1 MDRAAL
7 SEMHKYGST
16 EKQALRSKI
25 RTGKLLY
32 SATELGISGQIPSG
46 QSTYTE
52 SGASLDSKS
61 INSISI
67 EQEGEEFFAS
77 LPRVEKHVSNLE
89 KKLQKEEAKLE
100 ENPLDIAQNKAVL
113 ELKAEMEAYSN
124 YVNQVKEQPVETIE
138 SEQEIEKQAVL
149 SSEIDQNGLNFIQAR
164 NGSTV
169 FGEIKAESGLTPAPI
184 KLSSGNKSYGLEH
197 IEERRGEQIRQAGFS
212 DVVEFVEFVAQNY
225 NRIQEGVNIDK
236 QPNNTYLIQITD
248 KHNNT
253 LYVEL
258 SNDGSYWNV
267 NSGGV
272 FRGKY
277 GDNLKTVWSA
287 SETQNGKSVSDNTLR
302 SSTQA
307 DNLNDPN
314 GTISNT
320 DNKDNTEVFGNQ
332 AKDEKFL
339 STSQPTETIEQ
350 PIEQTQTK
358 TPEQSEA
365 ELAIEEAHQARR
377 KALLDEVDR
386 LSELFNTPVII
397 HESIEAEVHPDYIK
411 KDGVRSAEN
420 GYNDQMLIHRFYGAV
435 EIDGKM
441 YRVKTTINEYRDES
455 RTATPYSYEVTKIE
469 LLEESNSPTE
479 LNSPNS
485 EIGGLSIETAKLLK
499 GIEKSYDKG
508 KYLLD
513 ESENDT
519 PLFRFIGE
527 RGASHLENAN
537 KVLDELRV
545 AREMET
551 TTKDAKTIRL
561 VTGWKRGAD
570 GKWRFEQPDEKIVNI
585 AALAKNLKS
594 TLDELIGVELIQTY
608 PELADIKSKAV
619 KDSTFMKAP
628 NGNPTN
634 LNERQ
639 WLQVRT
645 PEFKEWFG
653 DTTENDP
660 TLLYYNRY
668 ILTPPSNVPQQ
679 IKNTHN
685 LLAVSVL

>member
-1 MDRAAL
+1 
-7 SEMHKYGST
+7 
-16 EKQALRSKI
+16 
-25 RTGKLLY
+25 
-32 SATELGISGQIPSG
+32 
-46 QSTYTE
+46 
-52 SGASLDSKS
+52 
-61 INSISI
+61 
-67 EQEGEEFFAS
+67 
-77 LPRVEKHVSNLE
+77 
-89 KKLQKEEAKLE
+89 
-100 ENPLDIAQNKAVL
+100 
-113 ELKAEMEAYSN
+113 MEAYSN

-184 KLSSGNKSYGLEH
+184 KLSSGNKSYGLKH
-197 IEERRGEQIRQAGFS
+197 MEERRGEQIRQAGFS

-332 AKDEKFL
+332 AKDKNFS
-339 STSQPTETIEQ
+339 STSQPTETVEQ

-485 EIGGLSIETAKLLK
+485 EIGGLSIETTKLLK

-561 VTGWKRGAD
+561 VTGWKRGVD

-619 KDSTFMKAP
+619 KDGTFMKAP

>member
-455 RTATPYSYEVTKIE
+455 RTATPYSYEVIKIE

-485 EIGGLSIETAKLLK
+485 EIGGLSIETTKLLK

-561 VTGWKRGAD
+561 VTGWKRGVD

-619 KDSTFMKAP
+619 KDGTFMKAP

>member
-1 MDRAAL
+1 MY
-7 SEMHKYGST
+7 KYGFT
-16 EKQALRSKI
+16 EKQALRSKLW
-25 RTGKLLY
+25 TGKLLY

-52 SGASLDSKS
+52 SGASLDNKG

-67 EQEGEEFFAS
+67 EQEREEFFAS
-77 LPRVEKHVSNLE
+77 LPRVEKHISNLE

-149 SSEIDQNGLNFIQAR
+149 SSEIQPVGEGAFGKIYDQFKGKPNEAIKFLIEQQSGEAIGALHHPDIGDIDLVWGKE
-164 NGSTV
+164 GS
-169 FGEIKAESGLTPAPI
+169 G
-184 KLSSGNKSYGLEH
+184 KSDGYGLSKIVKYHPE
-197 IEERRGEQIRQAGFS
+197 
-212 DVVEFVEFVAQNY
+212 VVEKLQDILSEMEVVKRTK
-225 NRIQEGVNIDK
+225 NRVNLESEKYQAVVRLEWD
-236 QPNNTYLIQITD
+236 
-248 KHNNT
+248 
-253 LYVEL
+253 
-258 SNDGSYWNV
+258 NV
-267 NSGGV
+267 RKNWLLTA
-272 FRGKY
+272 FEKR
-277 GDNLKTVWSA
+277 NI
-287 SETQNGKSVSDNTLR
+287 VSDSRTDIVTEPTEAGKQNDTATL
-302 SSTQA
+302 Q
-307 DNLNDPN
+307 ND
-314 GTISNT
+314 TS
-320 DNKDNTEVFGNQ
+320 DNKGNTEVFENQ
-332 AKDEKFL
+332 EKDEKFL

-365 ELAIEEAHQARR
+365 ELANKEAYQARR

-435 EIDGKM
+435 EIDGQM
-441 YRVKTTINEYRDES
+441 YRVKTTINEYKDES
-455 RTATPYSYEVTKIE
+455 RTATPYSYEVIKIE

-485 EIGGLSIETAKLLK
+485 EIGGLSIETAKFLK

-668 ILTPPSNVPQQ
+668 IPTPPSNIP
-679 IKNTHN
+679 
-685 LLAVSVL
+685 

>member
-1 MDRAAL
+1 
-7 SEMHKYGST
+7 MHKYGST

-485 EIGGLSIETAKLLK
+485 EIGGLSIETTKLLK

-561 VTGWKRGAD
+561 VTGWKRGVD

-619 KDSTFMKAP
+619 KDGTFMKAP

>member
-1 MDRAAL
+1 MY
-7 SEMHKYGST
+7 KYGFT
-16 EKQALRSKI
+16 EKQALRSKLW
-25 RTGKLLY
+25 TGKLLY

-52 SGASLDSKS
+52 SGASLDNKG

-67 EQEGEEFFAS
+67 EQEREEFFAS
-77 LPRVEKHVSNLE
+77 LPRVEKHISNLE

-149 SSEIDQNGLNFIQAR
+149 SSEIQPVGEGAFGKIYDQFKGKPNEAIKFLIEQQSGEAIGALHHPDIGDIDLVWGKE
-164 NGSTV
+164 GS
-169 FGEIKAESGLTPAPI
+169 G
-184 KLSSGNKSYGLEH
+184 KSDGYGLSKIVKYHPE
-197 IEERRGEQIRQAGFS
+197 
-212 DVVEFVEFVAQNY
+212 VVEKLQDILSEMEVVKRTK
-225 NRIQEGVNIDK
+225 NRVNLESEKYQAVVRLEWD
-236 QPNNTYLIQITD
+236 
-248 KHNNT
+248 
-253 LYVEL
+253 
-258 SNDGSYWNV
+258 NV
-267 NSGGV
+267 RKNWLLTA
-272 FRGKY
+272 FEKR
-277 GDNLKTVWSA
+277 NI
-287 SETQNGKSVSDNTLR
+287 VSDSRTDIVTEPTEAGKQNDTATL
-302 SSTQA
+302 Q
-307 DNLNDPN
+307 ND
-314 GTISNT
+314 TS
-320 DNKDNTEVFGNQ
+320 DNKGNTEVFENQ
-332 AKDEKFL
+332 EKDEKFL

-365 ELAIEEAHQARR
+365 ELANKEAYQARR

-435 EIDGKM
+435 EIDGQM
-441 YRVKTTINEYRDES
+441 YRVKTTINEYKDES
-455 RTATPYSYEVTKIE
+455 RTATPYSYEVIKIE

-485 EIGGLSIETAKLLK
+485 EIGGLSIETAKFLK

-561 VTGWKRGAD
+561 ATGWERGAD

-585 AALAKNLKS
+585 VALAKNLKS

-668 ILTPPSNVPQQ
+668 IPTPPSNIP
-679 IKNTHN
+679 
-685 LLAVSVL
+685 

>member
-1 MDRAAL
+1 
-7 SEMHKYGST
+7 
-16 EKQALRSKI
+16 
-25 RTGKLLY
+25 
-32 SATELGISGQIPSG
+32 
-46 QSTYTE
+46 
-52 SGASLDSKS
+52 
-61 INSISI
+61 
-67 EQEGEEFFAS
+67 
-77 LPRVEKHVSNLE
+77 
-89 KKLQKEEAKLE
+89 
-100 ENPLDIAQNKAVL
+100 
-113 ELKAEMEAYSN
+113 MEAYSN

-485 EIGGLSIETAKLLK
+485 EIGGLSIETTKLLK

-561 VTGWKRGAD
+561 VTGWKRGVD

-619 KDSTFMKAP
+619 KDGTFMKAP

>member
-1 MDRAAL
+1 M
-7 SEMHKYGST
+7 
-16 EKQALRSKI
+16 
-25 RTGKLLY
+25 
-32 SATELGISGQIPSG
+32 
-46 QSTYTE
+46 
-52 SGASLDSKS
+52 
-61 INSISI
+61 
-67 EQEGEEFFAS
+67 
-77 LPRVEKHVSNLE
+77 
-89 KKLQKEEAKLE
+89 
-100 ENPLDIAQNKAVL
+100 
-113 ELKAEMEAYSN
+113 
-124 YVNQVKEQPVETIE
+124 
-138 SEQEIEKQAVL
+138 
-149 SSEIDQNGLNFIQAR
+149 
-164 NGSTV
+164 
-169 FGEIKAESGLTPAPI
+169 
-184 KLSSGNKSYGLEH
+184 
-197 IEERRGEQIRQAGFS
+197 
-212 DVVEFVEFVAQNY
+212 AQNY

-307 DNLNDPN
+307 DYLNDQN

-320 DNKDNTEVFGNQ
+320 DIKDNTEVFGYQ

-441 YRVKTTINEYRDES
+441 YRVKTTINEYRDRAEQQHLT
-455 RTATPYSYEVTKIE
+455 RTK
-469 LLEESNSPTE
+469 
-479 LNSPNS
+479 
-485 EIGGLSIETAKLLK
+485 
-499 GIEKSYDKG
+499 
-508 KYLLD
+508 
-513 ESENDT
+513 
-519 PLFRFIGE
+519 
-527 RGASHLENAN
+527 
-537 KVLDELRV
+537 
-545 AREMET
+545 
-551 TTKDAKTIRL
+551 
-561 VTGWKRGAD
+561 
-570 GKWRFEQPDEKIVNI
+570 
-585 AALAKNLKS
+585 
-594 TLDELIGVELIQTY
+594 
-608 PELADIKSKAV
+608 
-619 KDSTFMKAP
+619 
-628 NGNPTN
+628 
-634 LNERQ
+634 
-639 WLQVRT
+639 
-645 PEFKEWFG
+645 
-653 DTTENDP
+653 
-660 TLLYYNRY
+660 
-668 ILTPPSNVPQQ
+668 
-679 IKNTHN
+679 
-685 LLAVSVL
+685 

>member
-1 MDRAAL
+1 
-7 SEMHKYGST
+7 
-16 EKQALRSKI
+16 
-25 RTGKLLY
+25 
-32 SATELGISGQIPSG
+32 
-46 QSTYTE
+46 
-52 SGASLDSKS
+52 
-61 INSISI
+61 
-67 EQEGEEFFAS
+67 
-77 LPRVEKHVSNLE
+77 
-89 KKLQKEEAKLE
+89 
-100 ENPLDIAQNKAVL
+100 
-113 ELKAEMEAYSN
+113 MEAYSN

-184 KLSSGNKSYGLEH
+184 KLSSGNKSYGLKH
-197 IEERRGEQIRQAGFS
+197 MEERRGEQIRQAGFS

-485 EIGGLSIETAKLLK
+485 EIGGLSIETTKLLK

-561 VTGWKRGAD
+561 VTGWKRGVD

-619 KDSTFMKAP
+619 KDGTFMKAP

>member
-1 MDRAAL
+1 M
-7 SEMHKYGST
+7 
-16 EKQALRSKI
+16 
-25 RTGKLLY
+25 
-32 SATELGISGQIPSG
+32 
-46 QSTYTE
+46 
-52 SGASLDSKS
+52 
-61 INSISI
+61 
-67 EQEGEEFFAS
+67 
-77 LPRVEKHVSNLE
+77 
-89 KKLQKEEAKLE
+89 
-100 ENPLDIAQNKAVL
+100 
-113 ELKAEMEAYSN
+113 
-124 YVNQVKEQPVETIE
+124 
-138 SEQEIEKQAVL
+138 
-149 SSEIDQNGLNFIQAR
+149 
-164 NGSTV
+164 
-169 FGEIKAESGLTPAPI
+169 
-184 KLSSGNKSYGLEH
+184 
-197 IEERRGEQIRQAGFS
+197 
-212 DVVEFVEFVAQNY
+212 
-225 NRIQEGVNIDK
+225 
-236 QPNNTYLIQITD
+236 
-248 KHNNT
+248 
-253 LYVEL
+253 
-258 SNDGSYWNV
+258 
-267 NSGGV
+267 
-272 FRGKY
+272 
-277 GDNLKTVWSA
+277 
-287 SETQNGKSVSDNTLR
+287 
-302 SSTQA
+302 
-307 DNLNDPN
+307 
-314 GTISNT
+314 
-320 DNKDNTEVFGNQ
+320 
-332 AKDEKFL
+332 
-339 STSQPTETIEQ
+339 
-350 PIEQTQTK
+350 
-358 TPEQSEA
+358 
-365 ELAIEEAHQARR
+365 
-377 KALLDEVDR
+377 LDEVDR

-485 EIGGLSIETAKLLK
+485 EIGGLSIETTKLLK

>member
-1 MDRAAL
+1 LDRAAL

-485 EIGGLSIETAKLLK
+485 EIGGLSIETTKLLK

-561 VTGWKRGAD
+561 VTGWKRGVD

-619 KDSTFMKAP
+619 KDGTFMKAP

>member
-485 EIGGLSIETAKLLK
+485 EIGGLSIETTKLLK

-561 VTGWKRGAD
+561 VTGWKRGVD

-619 KDSTFMKAP
+619 KDGTFMKAP